1 MIYTDNMIL
10 RAFMVSVR
18 FPCLQQQTLGLMWGS
33 DDKNLTESDE
43 EYLPQLQRCDSDED
57 RDESRDSRKI

>member
-18 FPCLQQQTLGLMWGS
+18 FPCLQQQTLGLMWG
-33 DDKNLTESDE
+33 EWW
-43 EYLPQLQRCDSDED
+43 
-57 RDESRDSRKI
+57 